1 MKTFRNVALVIM
13 AIFLLGGCCSNPGV
27 FSEIQKY
34 KSLVQSTY
42 YTVDGVFA
50 LPGDE
55 YVAMGGLAADTA
67 LALAGSLQTM
77 SCPSQQAVNQLAA
90 QVKALPLVLQ

>member
-1 MKTFRNVALVIM
+1 MKRLVASITVL
-13 AIFLLGGCCSNPGV
+13 FLLGGCCAHPDV

-34 KSLVQSTY
+34 KGLVQSTY
-42 YTVDGVFA
+42 YFLDGTTT
-50 LPGDE
+50 LPGNE

-67 LALAGSLQTM
+67 LALAGALQSM

-90 QVKALPLVLQ
+90 QVKSLPLVKQ